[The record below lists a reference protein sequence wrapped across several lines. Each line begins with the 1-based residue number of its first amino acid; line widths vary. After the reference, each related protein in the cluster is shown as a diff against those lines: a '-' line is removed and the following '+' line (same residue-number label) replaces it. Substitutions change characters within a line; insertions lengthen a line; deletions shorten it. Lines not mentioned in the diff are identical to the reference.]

1 MTKLLVTLDGSTLSE
16 QVIPHAATLA
26 ERLAAD
32 VHLVI
37 VASSSPPPDGEPVA
51 PAFDRFIAAGTPVDA
66 SVREAGSQA
75 LGDADLESYLKER
88 ALSFDRPTLI
98 KLLEGDDTAEA
109 IVDYVRREGIDY
121 VAMATHGR
129 GGLSELLQGSVAGD
143 VVRAGEVPVFLVRP
157 TEEG

>member
-26 ERLAAD
+26 QRLTAD
-32 VHLVI
+32 VHLVM
-37 VASSSPPPDGEPVA
+37 VAPSSPPPESEPVA

-66 SVREAGSQA
+66 TVKESAGQVR
-75 LGDADLESYLKER
+75 GDADLESYLKER
-88 ALSFDRPTLI
+88 ALSFDRPTLV
-98 KLLEGDDTAEA
+98 KLLEGEDTAEA

-129 GGLSELLQGSVAGD
+129 GGLSELLQGSVAQD
-143 VVRAGEVPVFLVRP
+143 IVRAGEAPVFLVRP
-157 TEEG
+157 TVGG